1 VPKLYIALAISGAIQ
16 HLAGMK
22 TSEAIVAV
30 NADPDAMIF
39 NVADYGI
46 VGDVFEVVPELIK
59 EIDSRKRVRSDEPV
73 PI

>member
-1 VPKLYIALAISGAIQ
+1 MPKLYIALAISGAIQ